1 MSKTQDWGITVILN
15 NIRSSENVGSIFRTC
30 DAAGVSKIILAGITP
45 TPVDRFGRENKGLT
59 KVSLDAEKF
68 VAWEKFESL
77 SDAVGSL
84 KNSPSGSQLLR
95 KSRLQDHSSALKVIA
110 IEQSESSI
118 DYRELK
124 KILNHK
130 SEILNLALVFGNE
143 VVGISKEDLALC
155 DLIAEIPMRGK
166 KESLNVSVAA
176 GIVLFELLK

>member
-1 MSKTQDWGITVILN
+1 M
-15 NIRSSENVGSIFRTC
+15 
-30 DAAGVSKIILAGITP
+30 
-45 TPVDRFGRENKGLT
+45 
-59 KVSLDAEKF
+59 
-68 VAWEKFESL
+68 
-77 SDAVGSL
+77 
-84 KNSPSGSQLLR
+84 
-95 KSRLQDHSSALKVIA
+95 IA

-143 VVGISKEDLALC
+143 VGGISKEDLALC